1 MELTQ
6 SDARK
11 LFLKQQGLLRDNEFG
26 RGKNATNK
34 AIQRL
39 SYVQIDTISVINRAH
54 EHVLYNRV
62 ANYNPTHLESLVQ
75 EREIFEY
82 WSHAAAFLPF
92 KDFRYS
98 LPVMKGFRSTR
109 QCDEKLKAKVLARI
123 HSEGPL
129 QSRDFE
135 DTSGRKR
142 GGWWEWKPAKRVL
155 EHLFFSGELM
165 VTRREGFQKIFD
177 LTENVLPSSINTSEP
192 TLEEWT
198 RFIVLG
204 MVHALGIAT
213 EYDVGYAKPI
223 IRRLSKIALKD
234 PLRTTLSALVAEGQL
249 IEVDV
254 QGRTCYTTE
263 QLLAQLPVRSTRQ
276 CVRLLSPFD
285 NVVINRRR
293 TRELFDFEYL
303 LECYVPAAKRKYG
316 YFSLPLLYGDSL
328 VGRLDAK
335 AHRKHHQLQVNNLV
349 LEPHVKVE
357 DQLIEALARGIAKF
371 AKDHECYSFSF
382 RRATPKIL
390 VAPLN
395 VAVKKKLRA

>member
-6 SDARK
+6 RDARK
-11 LFLKQQGLLRDNEFG
+11 LFLMQQGLLRDNEFG
-26 RGKNATNK
+26 RGKNASIK

-39 SYVQIDTISVINRAH
+39 SYIQIDTISVINRAH

-62 ANYNPTHLESLVQ
+62 GNYHPTHLEKLVQ

-98 LPVMKGFRSTR
+98 LPVMKGFRDTR
-109 QCDEKLKAKVLARI
+109 QCNDKIKAEVLARI
-123 HSEGPL
+123 RSEGPL
-129 QSRDFE
+129 QSRNFV

-165 VTRREGFQKIFD
+165 VTRREGFQKVFD
-177 LTENVLPSSINTSEP
+177 LAENVIPSFINTSEP

-198 RFIVLG
+198 RFIALG
-204 MVHALGIAT
+204 MIHALGVAT
-213 EYDVGYAKPI
+213 EYDIGYAIPN
-223 IRRLSKIALKD
+223 IRRLSKIPLKNT
-234 PLRTTLSALVAEGQL
+234 LKNTLSELVAEGQL

-254 QGRTCYTTE
+254 QGRSCYTTE
-263 QLLAQLPVRSTRQ
+263 QLLGLLPVRSTRQ
-276 CVRLLSPFD
+276 IVRLLSPFD

-303 LECYVPAAKRKYG
+303 LECYVPAAKRKVG
-316 YFSLPLLYGDSL
+316 YFSQPLLYGDSFI
-328 VGRLDAK
+328 GRLDAK
-335 AHRKHHQLQVNNLV
+335 AHRKHHQLQVKNLV
-349 LEPHVKVE
+349 LEPHVKIE
-357 DQLIEALARGIAKF
+357 DRLIQALANGIAKF
-371 AKDHECYSFSF
+371 AKDHDCDSLSFQRS
-382 RRATPKIL
+382 TPTTLIG
-390 VAPLN
+390 PLN
-395 VAVKKKLRA
+395 TAVEKLL

>member
-39 SYVQIDTISVINRAH
+39 TYVQIDTISVINRAH

-62 ANYNPTHLESLVQ
+62 GNYNPTHLEKLVQ
-75 EREIFEY
+75 EREVFEY

-98 LPVMKGFRSTR
+98 LPVMKGFRNTR
-109 QCDEKLKAKVLARI
+109 QCDDKLKAEVLARI
-123 HSEGPL
+123 RAEGPL

-135 DTSGRKR
+135 DTSGKKR

-165 VTRREGFQKIFD
+165 VTRREGFQKVFD
-177 LTENVLPSSINTSEP
+177 LTENVLPSSISTSEP

-223 IRRLSKIALKD
+223 IRRLSKITLKD
-234 PLRTTLSALVAEGQL
+234 PLRATLSALVSEGQL
-249 IEVDV
+249 LEVNV
-254 QGRTCYTTE
+254 QGRACYTTE
-263 QLLAQLPVRSTRQ
+263 QLLSL
-276 CVRLLSPFD
+276 
-285 NVVINRRR
+285 
-293 TRELFDFEYL
+293 
-303 LECYVPAAKRKYG
+303 
-316 YFSLPLLYGDSL
+316 LPL
-328 VGRLDAK
+328 
-335 AHRKHHQLQVNNLV
+335 
-349 LEPHVKVE
+349 
-357 DQLIEALARGIAKF
+357 DQLANPL
-371 AKDHECYSFSF
+371 DCY
-382 RRATPKIL
+382 
-390 VAPLN
+390 PLSITW
-395 VAVKKKLRA
+395 

>member
-6 SDARK
+6 SEARK

-39 SYVQIDTISVINRAH
+39 TYVQIDTISVINRAH

-62 ANYNPTHLESLVQ
+62 GNYNPTHLEKLVQ
-75 EREIFEY
+75 EREVFEY

-98 LPVMKGFRSTR
+98 LPVMKGFRNAR
-109 QCDEKLKAKVLARI
+109 QCDNKIKSEVLARI
-123 HSEGPL
+123 RAEGPL

-135 DTSGRKR
+135 DTSSKKR
-142 GGWWEWKPAKRVL
+142 GGWWEWKPSKRVL

-165 VTRREGFQKIFD
+165 VTRREGFQKVFD
-177 LTENVLPSSINTSEP
+177 LTENVLPSSISTTEP
-192 TLEEWT
+192 TLTEWT
-198 RFIVLG
+198 RFIVLS

-213 EYDVGYAKPI
+213 EYDVGYARPT
-223 IRRLSKIALKD
+223 IRRLSKITLKD
-234 PLRTTLSALVAEGQL
+234 PLKATISALVAEGEL
-249 IEVDV
+249 LKVNV
-254 QGRTCYTTE
+254 QGRACYTTE
-263 QLLAQLPVRSTRQ
+263 KILGLLPVRSTRQ
-276 CVRLLSPFD
+276 SVRLLSPFD
-285 NVVINRRR
+285 NLVINRRR

-303 LECYVPAAKRKYG
+303 LECYLPAAKRKYG

-328 VGRLDAK
+328 IGRLDAK
-335 AHRKHHQLQVNNLV
+335 AHRKHRQLQVNNLM
-349 LEPHVKVE
+349 LESHVRI
-357 DQLIEALARGIAKF
+357 DDRLIQALVRGIVKF
-371 AKDHECYSFSF
+371 AKDHECDSFSF
-382 RRATPKIL
+382 HSSIPKIL

-395 VAVKKKLRA
+395 AAVENIL

>member
-39 SYVQIDTISVINRAH
+39 TYVQIDTISVINRAH
-54 EHVLYNRV
+54 QHVLYNRV
-62 ANYNPTHLESLVQ
+62 GNYNPTHLEKLVQ
-75 EREIFEY
+75 EREVFEY

-98 LPVMKGFRSTR
+98 LPVMKGFRNTR
-109 QCDEKLKAKVLARI
+109 QCDDKLKAEVLARI
-123 HSEGPL
+123 RAEGPL

-135 DTSGRKR
+135 DTSGKKR
-142 GGWWEWKPAKRVL
+142 GGWWEWKPAKRIL

-165 VTRREGFQKIFD
+165 VTRREGFQKVFD

-213 EYDVGYAKPI
+213 EYDIGYAKPI
-223 IRRLSKIALKD
+223 IRRLSKITLKD
-234 PLRTTLSALVAEGQL
+234 PLRATLSALVAEGQL
-249 IEVDV
+249 LEVNV
-254 QGRTCYTTE
+254 QGRACYTTE
-263 QLLAQLPVRSTRQ
+263 QLLSLLPVRSTRQ
-276 CVRLLSPFD
+276 SVRLLSPFD

-328 VGRLDAK
+328 IGRLDAK
-335 AHRKHHQLQVNNLV
+335 AHRKHHLLQVNNLV
-349 LEPHVKVE
+349 LEPHVKIE
-357 DQLIEALARGIAKF
+357 DQLIQALASGIAKF

-382 RRATPKIL
+382 QRATPKAL

-395 VAVKKKLRA
+395 AAVKKIL

>member
-1 MELTQ
+1 MKLTQ

-26 RGKNATNK
+26 RGRNATNK

-39 SYVQIDTISVINRAH
+39 TYVQIDTISVINRAH

-62 ANYNPTHLESLVQ
+62 GNYNPTHLEKLVQ
-75 EREIFEY
+75 EREVFEY

-98 LPVMKGFRSTR
+98 LPVMKGFRNTR
-109 QCDEKLKAKVLARI
+109 QCDDKLKAEVLARI
-123 HSEGPL
+123 RAEGPL

-135 DTSGRKR
+135 DTSGKKR

-165 VTRREGFQKIFD
+165 VTRREGFQKVFD
-177 LTENVLPSSINTSEP
+177 LTENVLPSSISTSEP

-223 IRRLSKIALKD
+223 IRRLSKITLKE
-234 PLRTTLSALVAEGQL
+234 PLRATLSALVSEGQL
-249 IEVDV
+249 LEVNV
-254 QGRTCYTTE
+254 KGRACYTTE
-263 QLLAQLPVRSTRQ
+263 QLLSLLPVRSTRQ
-276 CVRLLSPFD
+276 SVRLLSPFD

-328 VGRLDAK
+328 IGRLDAK
-335 AHRKHHQLQVNNLV
+335 AHRKHRLLQVNNLA
-349 LEPHVKVE
+349 LEPHVKIE
-357 DQLIEALARGIAKF
+357 DQLIQALASGIAKF
-371 AKDHECYSFSF
+371 AKGHECYSFAF
-382 RRATPKIL
+382 QRATPKAL
-390 VAPLN
+390 VAPLKA
-395 VAVKKKLRA
+395 AVERIL

>member
-1 MELTQ
+1 MEITQ
-6 SDARK
+6 RDAGK

-62 ANYNPTHLESLVQ
+62 ANYNPTHLEKLVQ
-75 EREIFEY
+75 EREVFEY

-98 LPVMKGFRSTR
+98 LPVMKGFRNTR
-109 QCDEKLKAKVLARI
+109 QCDDKLKTEVLARI
-123 HSEGPL
+123 RAEGPL

-165 VTRREGFQKIFD
+165 VTRRESFQKIFD
-177 LTENVLPSSINTSEP
+177 LTENVVPSSTNTSEP

-204 MVHALGIAT
+204 MVQALGIAT

-223 IRRLSKIALKD
+223 ISRLSKISLKN

-249 IEVDV
+249 VEVNV

-263 QLLAQLPVRSTRQ
+263 QLLSLLPVRSGHQT
-276 CVRLLSPFD
+276 VRLLSPFD
-285 NVVINRRR
+285 NLVINRRR
-293 TRELFDFEYL
+293 TRELFGFDYL

-335 AHRKHHQLQVNNLV
+335 AHRKHHKLQVNNLV

-357 DQLIEALARGIAKF
+357 DPLIQALARGIAKF
-371 AKDHECYSFSF
+371 ANDHECYSFSF
-382 RRATPKIL
+382 QRATPKTL

-395 VAVKKKLRA
+395 AAVKKIL

>member
-1 MELTQ
+1 MEITQ

-11 LFLKQQGLLRDNEFG
+11 LFLKQQGLLRTDEFG
-26 RGKNATNK
+26 RGKNGTNK

-54 EHVLYNRV
+54 EHILYNRV
-62 ANYNPTHLESLVQ
+62 SNYNPTHLEKLVR
-75 EREIFEY
+75 EREVFEY

-92 KDFRYS
+92 KDFRYC
-98 LPVMKGFRSTR
+98 LPVMNGFRNTR
-109 QCDEKLKAKVLARI
+109 HCDEKLKTEVLARI
-123 HSEGPL
+123 RAEGPL

-135 DTSGRKR
+135 DTSARKR

-177 LTENVLPSSINTSEP
+177 LTENVIPSSANTSEP

-223 IRRLSKIALKD
+223 ISRLSKISLRD
-234 PLRTTLSALVAEGQL
+234 PLRATLSGLVAEGEL
-249 IEVDV
+249 LEVNV
-254 QGRTCYTTE
+254 QGRTCYTTGK
-263 QLLAQLPVRSTRQ
+263 LLGLLPVRSNRQ
-276 CVRLLSPFD
+276 SVRLLSPFD
-285 NVVINRRR
+285 NLVINRRR
-293 TRELFDFEYL
+293 TRELFGFDYL

-357 DQLIEALARGIAKF
+357 DQLIQALAHGIAKL
-371 AKDHECYSFSF
+371 ANDHECHSCSFQQ
-382 RRATPKIL
+382 ATPNTL
-390 VAPLN
+390 VAPLK
-395 VAVKKKLRA
+395 AAIKKIL